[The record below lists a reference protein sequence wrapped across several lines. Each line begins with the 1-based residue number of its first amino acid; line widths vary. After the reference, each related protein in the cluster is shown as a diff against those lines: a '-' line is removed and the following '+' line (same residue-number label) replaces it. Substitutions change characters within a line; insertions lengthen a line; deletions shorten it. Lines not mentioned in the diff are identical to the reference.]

1 MCRVITKR
9 QKSCLKCTRGEQPNK
24 IVQNVTNHFPAQEKR
39 SNTWT
44 RSTGVRM
51 KNSKS
56 KTLQQKKCCK
66 TVPKEN
72 VKDFDI
78 ECHKHAFNEAKKLK
92 DD

>member
-1 MCRVITKR
+1 
-9 QKSCLKCTRGEQPNK
+9 
-24 IVQNVTNHFPAQEKR
+24 
-39 SNTWT
+39 
-44 RSTGVRM
+44 M

-72 VKDFDI
+72 VKDIDI
-78 ECHKHAFNEAKKLK
+78 ECHKHAFNKAKKLN